1 MKPTSDVPLMMK
13 ELHAQEATTPRSR
26 LHRKCA
32 SVLTSRRSAPGGVW
46 GSDTTLLASPVNG
59 SGAGYVPHTT
69 PIPRSG
75 FVLGRNPAGQ
85 HIEAEG
91 GQAIHAVR
99 PSRLGPMALVDPGCV
114 KTRYLLSEPGV
125 FVPTRYLCRTIT
137 LGNV

>member
-75 FVLGRNPAGQ
+75 FVHGRIADAMRQ
-85 HIEAEG
+85 VTTAAWHLILY
-91 GQAIHAVR
+91 Q
-99 PSRLGPMALVDPGCV
+99 SSL
-114 KTRYLLSEPGV
+114 
-125 FVPTRYLCRTIT
+125 T
-137 LGNV
+137 LTH

>member
-75 FVLGRNPAGQ
+75 FVHGR
-85 HIEAEG
+85 EAEPAELAESG
-91 GQAIHAVR
+91 MADLKCATATSRHSFIAIARCNLTH
-99 PSRLGPMALVDPGCV
+99 
-114 KTRYLLSEPGV
+114 
-125 FVPTRYLCRTIT
+125 IT
-137 LGNV
+137 AARRII

>member
-75 FVLGRNPAGQ
+75 FV
-85 HIEAEG
+85 H
-91 GQAIHAVR
+91 
-99 PSRLGPMALVDPGCV
+99 GPIADTDCLRDLLDPIPRRQPRAYGS
-114 KTRYLLSEPGV
+114 LD
-125 FVPTRYLCRTIT
+125 F
-137 LGNV
+137 